1 MRCANVHLT
10 MKKATE
16 IIRQTRKSVLEC
28 IKDLTLEQL
37 NYIPDGFNNNI
48 AWNLGHMVAA
58 QQGVCYK
65 RSGNTPMHITDAFFM
80 DYKPESK
87 PERFITQGEIDD
99 IKALMF
105 STIDQLEADHQ
116 NNIFGP
122 HAPWTTRYGVQI
134 NNLDEAINFLP
145 FHEGLHFGYIMALKR
160 VVTALADKGELMEP

>member
-1 MRCANVHLT
+1 MN
-10 MKKATE
+10 KAIETVRE
-16 IIRQTRKSVLEC
+16 TRKSVLEC
-28 IKDLTLEQL
+28 VKDLTIDQL

-65 RSGNTPMHITDAFFM
+65 RSGDTPMHITDEFFM
-80 DYKPESK
+80 TYKPGTQ
-87 PERFITQGEIDD
+87 PERFISQQEIDE
-99 IKALMF
+99 IARLMF
-105 STIDQLEADHQ
+105 ANLDQLVVDYQ

-122 HAPWTTRYGVQI
+122 HPGWTTRYGVQI

-160 VVTALADKGELMEP
+160 VVMAAADKGELMEP